1 MKTTAATCFAFAT
14 FPLLSAAPLPAMAPA
29 PARHVVT
36 MKVFDAKSVASSPQL
51 VTTGGAPA
59 AFRTGDAKQML
70 ALVVTPTGGKQFRIQ
85 GNLVQWT
92 KAGLVSNDTNVAV
105 TANGHAHCLTF
116 WKRDP
121 ATGAKRPIH
130 VDVTIS

>member
-1 MKTTAATCFAFAT
+1 M
-14 FPLLSAAPLPAMAPA
+14 PAMAPA
-29 PARHVVT
+29 PVRHVVT
-36 MKVFDAKSVASSPQL
+36 MKVFDAKSIASSPRMIA
-51 VTTGGAPA
+51 TGGTPA
-59 AFRTGDAKQML
+59 TFRTGDAKQML
-70 ALVVTPTGGKQFRIQ
+70 ALVVTPTGGKQFNIQ

-92 KAGLVSNDTNVAV
+92 KTGLVSNDTSVAV

-121 ATGAKRPIH
+121 TTGEKRPVH